1 MVGKRSGVWGGGRKG
16 REGDGADHFNAVVLA
31 DEELFCIYLNRTR
44 SFRCQISEI
53 TINLTHPCPSI
64 RGNICTGLGAGVVVD
79 VVMNVANVA
88 FS

>member
-1 MVGKRSGVWGGGRKG
+1 MGWG
-16 REGDGADHFNAVVLA
+16 REGPGTGIEQITLLRSYWPTK
-31 DEELFCIYLNRTR
+31 ELFCIYLNRTR
-44 SFRCQISEI
+44 RFRCQISEI

-64 RGNICTGLGAGVVVD
+64 RGNICTGLGAGVVAD